1 MRAGRGFVI
10 FWGVGFR
17 GFEEVSRL
25 KSILLQDKACLSPSI
40 SCSLRDIEYMLQEM
54 SLAVVLVFRCG
65 AMSTM
70 EDRNV

>member
-25 KSILLQDKACLSPSI
+25 KSILLQDKACLSPS
-40 SCSLRDIEYMLQEM
+40 L
-54 SLAVVLVFRCG
+54 SLALFG
-65 AMSTM
+65 ILSTCCK
-70 EDRNV
+70 R